1 MTGPERDD
9 RAPGGAPWRNFYGR
23 RHGKTLRKGQKE
35 LLETRLAEL
44 APKGVSWAENPGREP
59 IDLGAL
65 FPDSREVWLE
75 IGFGGGEH
83 MLQMAAAHPG
93 VGIIGCEAYINGVAM
108 LLSGI
113 ERAGVG
119 NLAIHAGDARDLM
132 DVLPGGSVA
141 QVFLLYPDPWPKKR
155 HHKRR
160 FVNPSNLDQLARIMA
175 PGAVLR
181 LATDIDDYVRHA
193 LEVLERDGRFA
204 ALDLGPADGREP
216 WPGWPGTRYEA
227 KALREGRTP
236 HYLSFRR
243 L

>member
-1 MTGPERDD
+1 MTGPEREY
-9 RAPGGAPWRNFYGR
+9 GAPWRNFYGR
-23 RHGKTLRKGQKE
+23 RHGKTLRKGQRR
-35 LLETRLAEL
+35 LLESRLAGL
-44 APKGVSWAENPGREP
+44 APKGVSWAENPDRNP
-59 IDLGAL
+59 IDLAAL
-65 FPDSREVWLE
+65 FPQAGEVWLE

-83 MLQMAAAHPG
+83 MLHLAAAHPR
-93 VGIIGCEAYINGVAM
+93 VAIIGCEAYINGVAM

-113 ERAGVG
+113 ARTGVT
-119 NLAIHAGDARDLM
+119 NLAIHPGDARDLM
-132 DVLPGGSVA
+132 DVLPDGSIA

-160 FVNPSNLDQLARIMA
+160 FINPENLDQLVRIMA

-181 LATDIDDYVRHA
+181 LATDIGDYVHHA
-193 LEVLERDGRFA
+193 LEILKRDGRFGGLA
-204 ALDLGPADGREP
+204 QGPEDWRDP
-216 WPGWPGTRYEA
+216 WPDWSGTRYEA